1 VRLKKGAGSL
11 ARLPM
16 PMEKWFEELE
26 ALEALSRV
34 KDQIALLAEQDLQRP
49 SSQVRDPLC
58 LDHRTPEQ
66 IE

>member
-1 VRLKKGAGSL
+1 L

-16 PMEKWFEELE
+16 PMEKWFEE
-26 ALEALSRV
+26 LEALSRV